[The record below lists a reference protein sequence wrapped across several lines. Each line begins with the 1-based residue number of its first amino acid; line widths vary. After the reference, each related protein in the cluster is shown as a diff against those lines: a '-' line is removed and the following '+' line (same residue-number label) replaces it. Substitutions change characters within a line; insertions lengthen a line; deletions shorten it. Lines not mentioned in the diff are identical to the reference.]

1 MKSKDYILEVNNLS
15 TTFFSNK
22 KAGKAVDDVSFSLER
37 GKILGIVGESGS
49 GKSVTAMS
57 IMRLLGKTKGKVTGG
72 EVIFNGENLLN
83 KSKCDMQKIRGK
95 HISMVFQEPMTSLNP
110 VLTIGDQIAETLR
123 QHEGISKE
131 EAYDRAK
138 ELLEIVHIPFAEKR
152 LYEYPHQLSGG
163 MRQRVMIA
171 MALSCNPELIIA
183 DEPTTALDV
192 TIQLQILELFKELV
206 AKYNMSVI
214 LITHDMGVIA
224 ETADS
229 VLVMYAG
236 QVVEYGDVVSVLKK
250 PLHPYTKALIKAIP
264 RLDEDEQLLYAI
276 PGTIPQLYDMPDGC
290 HFNPRCSFATDQCR
304 TERPVKK
311 SEGEHICYC
320 WNTHKAG
327 GGSGGE

>member
-15 TTFFSNK
+15 TTFFVDK

-57 IMRLLGKTKGKVTGG
+57 IMRLLGKTKGRVTGG
-72 EVIFNGENLLN
+72 EVLFNGENLLN
-83 KSKCDMQKIRGK
+83 KNKRDMQRIRGK

-110 VLTIGDQIAETLR
+110 VLTIGDQITETLL
-123 QHEGISKE
+123 QHEGITKE
-131 EAYDRAK
+131 DAYIRAK

-152 LYEYPHQLSGG
+152 LHEYPHQLSGG

-206 AKYNMSVI
+206 EKYRMSVI

-224 ETADS
+224 EMADR
-229 VLVMYAG
+229 VLD
-236 QVVEYGDVVSVLKK
+236 VEQKELVDGIIAVTIFPHNL
-250 PLHPYTKALIKAIP
+250 
-264 RLDEDEQLLYAI
+264 RL
-276 PGTIPQLYDMPDGC
+276 
-290 HFNPRCSFATDQCR
+290 
-304 TERPVKK
+304 
-311 SEGEHICYC
+311 
-320 WNTHKAG
+320 
-327 GGSGGE
+327 